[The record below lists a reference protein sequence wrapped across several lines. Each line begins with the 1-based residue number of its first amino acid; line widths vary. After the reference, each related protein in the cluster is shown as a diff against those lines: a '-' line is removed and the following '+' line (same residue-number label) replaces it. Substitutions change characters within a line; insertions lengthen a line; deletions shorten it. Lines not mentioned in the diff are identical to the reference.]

1 MWFIVGPIVR
11 FIVRPVLSWVAILLV
26 ALTGVAA
33 AVLFALRREQ
43 SRWGIDAADAIRVM
57 PGDDLVAN
65 ANIVDTRSLRIDAAP
80 GEVWPWLAQLGYG
93 RGGWYSYDA
102 IDMKGRSADGV
113 LPEHQDLA
121 EGDLV
126 PTHPGGGFE
135 ARVVQPGRALVLYL
149 DDEIV
154 RDQAEGVRAGAGAA
168 AGVKAAK
175 HEPLTPG
182 LQAAGAMSGF
192 AMTAFRASWAFL
204 LEPEAD
210 GTGTRLIERFR
221 VWAPDGG
228 APARLGMPVMGLGV
242 FAMTR
247 KHMLGLKSRAERR
260 RAGLAR
266 TIDPAVAGD
275 QPAA

>member
-1 MWFIVGPIVR
+1 MWFVVGPIFR
-11 FIVRPVLSWVAILLV
+11 FVVRPVLTWVAILLV
-26 ALTGVAA
+26 ALVGVAA

-57 PGDDLVAN
+57 PGDDLVAG

-80 GEVWPWLAQLGYG
+80 GQVWPWLAQLGYG

-102 IDMKGRSADGV
+102 IDMKGRSAEGI
-113 LPEHQDLA
+113 LPEHQDLS

-135 ARVVQPGRALVLYL
+135 ARVVEPGRALVLYL
-149 DDEIV
+149 DDDIV
-154 RDQAEGVRAGAGAA
+154 REQAEGIRAGSAGA

-192 AMTAFRASWAFL
+192 AMPAFRASWAFL
-204 LEPEAD
+204 LEPEAG
-210 GTGTRLIERFR
+210 GTHTRLIERFR
-221 VWAPDGG
+221 VFAPDGG

-247 KHMLGLKSRAERR
+247 KHMLGLKSRAEGRRGRR
-260 RAGLAR
+260 RSSFVP
-266 TIDPAVAGD
+266 D
-275 QPAA
+275 AAAAEPGA